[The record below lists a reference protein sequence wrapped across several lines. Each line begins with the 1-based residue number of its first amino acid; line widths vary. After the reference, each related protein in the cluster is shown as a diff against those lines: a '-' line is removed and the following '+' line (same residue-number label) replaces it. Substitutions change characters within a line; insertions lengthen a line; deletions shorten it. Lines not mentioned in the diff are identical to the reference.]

1 MALVGFLIITLI
13 TLATVRFSAFEFT
26 NSATFLLH
34 NACLRRLPLQAISL
48 AELQALVCG
57 QSFAAAK
64 TSELYIA
71 SGLIHLFVVSGAHL
85 ILIEKMLLKFFKRF
99 QFASTLILPFLLA
112 YAIACNL
119 NPPVTRSLIAISVG
133 LLTLKHHLRWPENYK
148 IFITGLLALLFNP
161 AWLTS
166 VSLQLSWLAA
176 LVVSINSLYF
186 FDKNVLFRQSVF
198 FFVLAPLLAFFQM
211 PNPLTILMNII
222 FSPVLEFIL
231 FPMGLL
237 VWLVP
242 PLFVIFDWI
251 ILVLRF
257 FLSASEVQT
266 YSAFN
271 FESQYMIGVGWAII
285 LTLQFYLHFKEMDQ
299 RRDEYV

>member
-13 TLATVRFSAFEFT
+13 ILATVRFSAFEFT
-26 NSATFLLH
+26 NYATFLLH
-34 NACLRRLPLQAISL
+34 NSCLRRLPLQAISL

-64 TSELYIA
+64 TSELYVT

-85 ILIEKMLLKFFKRF
+85 ILIEKMLLKFFERF
-99 QFASTLILPFLLA
+99 RFASILVLPFLLL

-119 NPPVTRSLIAISVG
+119 NPPVTRSLVAISVG
-133 LLTLKHHLRWPENYK
+133 LLALKHHLRWPENYK
-148 IFITGLLALLFNP
+148 IFVTGLLALLFNP
-161 AWLTS
+161 EWLTS

-176 LVVSINSLYF
+176 LVVSINSLYLA
-186 FDKNVLFRQSVF
+186 NENLFVRQSVF
-198 FFVLAPLLAFFQM
+198 FLALAPLLAFFQM
-211 PNPLTILMNII
+211 PNPLTILMNLI

-237 VWLVP
+237 VWIVP

-251 ILVLRF
+251 IKVLRF
-257 FLSASEVQT
+257 FLQASEMQT
-266 YSAFN
+266 YATFN
-271 FESQYMIGVGWAII
+271 FESQYMIGVGWALI